1 MDLNSEIRVTECE
14 NFGHRQGSIESE
26 RGHFMGKKRYS
37 GPQWLPGAGLSIMGA
52 LCSIAAVATTLILVS
67 SGAVAKENFG
77 SAYTRHVYEQCV
89 HTSDD
94 DPIMERR
101 CTGHGGIEVHWINE
115 PDNSSVSFGSEG
127 AIGGE
132 YDPRF
137 TFAVVGNVI
146 EWRGPL
152 TGGSIAPIAAI
163 VRYELCRAIGGPC
176 TPELVIYRLVGKR
189 ASCIAATVNGRRP
202 DANSRARAITDTFVA
217 SFDCEKDEPRAPE

>member
-1 MDLNSEIRVTECE
+1 
-14 NFGHRQGSIESE
+14 
-26 RGHFMGKKRYS
+26 
-37 GPQWLPGAGLSIMGA
+37 MGA
-52 LCSIAAVATTLILVS
+52 LCSIATVAAILILAS
-67 SGAVAKENFG
+67 PDAVAKENFG

-89 HTSDD
+89 HTNDD

-101 CTGHGGIEVHWINE
+101 CAGHGGIEVHWINE

-176 TPELVIYRLVGKR
+176 APELVIYRLLGKR
-189 ASCIAATVNGRRP
+189 ASCIAATVNGRRA
-202 DANSRARAITDTFVA
+202 DANLRAREIADTFVA
-217 SFDCEKDEPRAPE
+217 SFDCEKDKPRKPE

>member
-1 MDLNSEIRVTECE
+1 
-14 NFGHRQGSIESE
+14 
-26 RGHFMGKKRYS
+26 
-37 GPQWLPGAGLSIMGA
+37 MGA
-52 LCSIAAVATTLILVS
+52 LCSIAAVAAAPILAS
-67 SGAVAKENFG
+67 PAAVAAEIYE
-77 SAYTRHVYEQCV
+77 SAYTRHDYEQCTK
-89 HTSDD
+89 TSDD

-101 CTGHGGIEVHWINE
+101 CAGHGGIEVHWINE
-115 PDNSSVSFGSEG
+115 PDNSSVSFGSDG

-152 TGGSIAPIAAI
+152 VNDKVAPVAAI
-163 VRYELCRAIGGPC
+163 VRYQLCRTIGGPC

-202 DANSRARAITDTFVA
+202 DANARAREIADSFLHD
-217 SFDCEKDEPRAPE
+217 FDCEKDKPHAPE